1 MSLQFDLSTT
11 SNLKLIYSNQRKSK
25 LGLKIFKTM
34 ITTFYSFVSK
44 ILKPNYQANFWSQT
58 TWAILRVVVG
68 LMMIH
73 NGLDKLGNIESFA
86 EAYVAY
92 IGLPFPI
99 FFSYVAAYTE
109 LMGSPLIIIG
119 LLTRPAAL
127 GLFAT
132 MCVAMYHHV
141 LVAGLSIPYLELSAI
156 YASCFLFFLING
168 AGLFSFDA
176 LIVNWLNSNVS
187 SQKAKTIM
195 PLERYFKLI
204 KYSKTINKLTKIS
217 LNKK

>member
-1 MSLQFDLSTT
+1 
-11 SNLKLIYSNQRKSK
+11 
-25 LGLKIFKTM
+25 M
-34 ITTFYSFVSK
+34 ITTFSSLVSK
-44 ILKPNYQANFWSQT
+44 ILKPSYQANFGSQT
-58 TWAILRVVVG
+58 TWAILRAVVG

-99 FFSYVAAYTE
+99 FFSYIAAYTE
-109 LMGSPLIIIG
+109 LIGAPLVMIG

-132 MCVAMYHHV
+132 MCVAMYHHI

-176 LIVNWLNSNVS
+176 LIVNGLNTNTLSQRAKQIMHLERAYQTVSKEEDVS
-187 SQKAKTIM
+187 SQ
-195 PLERYFKLI
+195 
-204 KYSKTINKLTKIS
+204 NQ
-217 LNKK
+217 

>member
-1 MSLQFDLSTT
+1 MKLN
-11 SNLKLIYSNQRKSK
+11 NLNL
-25 LGLKIFKTM
+25 L
-34 ITTFYSFVSK
+34 VAK
-44 ILKPNYQANFWSQT
+44 ILKPNYEASFASQT
-58 TWAILRVVVG
+58 AWAILRAVVG

-86 EAYVAY
+86 EAYVSY

-109 LMGSPLIIIG
+109 LIGAPLMMIG
-119 LLTRPAAL
+119 LMTRPAAL

-132 MCVAMYHHV
+132 MVVAMYHHI

-168 AGLFSFDA
+168 AGLFSSDA
-176 LIVNWLNSNVS
+176 LIVNWLNSSVLSQRAKQIMLLNKAYQATGTEEAVS
-187 SQKAKTIM
+187 SG
-195 PLERYFKLI
+195 
-204 KYSKTINKLTKIS
+204 N
-217 LNKK
+217 